1 MDIQDIISIS
11 SGLLYIIPFILYL
24 ISNNYIHIQA
34 LLGTISAT
42 FLSEGLKY
50 FLIKDKSPRPK
61 GAKDCNL
68 LCNDGNQEGRPGMP
82 SSHSATVAFFSGFYF
97 QHTENIIIRYL
108 LIIYAG
114 LVMLSRHIKRCHTF
128 NQIVVGGILG
138 LSLSWIVVRKL

>member
-11 SGLLYIIPFILYL
+11 SGLLYIIPFILYI

-108 LIIYAG
+108 LVIYAG
-114 LVMLSRHIKRCHTF
+114 LVMLSRYIKRCHTF